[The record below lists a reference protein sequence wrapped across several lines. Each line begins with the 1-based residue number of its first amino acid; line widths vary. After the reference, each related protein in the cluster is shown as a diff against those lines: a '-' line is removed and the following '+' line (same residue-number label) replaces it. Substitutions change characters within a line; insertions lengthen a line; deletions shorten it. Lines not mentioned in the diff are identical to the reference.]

1 MVTIRNER
9 NARNAQGNWLA
20 ASWLRIF
27 YTELIDEDKRMSASF
42 GAILNFAVILS
53 AGLLFYPIAAVAD
66 GIYDGVFRV
75 MMAGCVFVL
84 VLSMPIMYIISL
96 GNTCYVCVIFGHLMI
111 NFGVAMFGAPMTA
124 WMTLKFPV
132 SLRYSA
138 LAIAYNL
145 SQMLFGGIA
154 PFLATAMSCSSGYR
168 LLGGL
173 LFVFAAVISLAA
185 VIVGDKSTMG
195 RRAFIEALEEHDKAD
210 GGHIKYESVQDDPSD
225 GVPVQRSDA
234 TRIRSTSSASGG
246 INGLG
251 SPQKQKAGRLSAHV
265 P

>member
-1 MVTIRNER
+1 MATIRNER

-20 ASWLRIF
+20 ASWIRIF

-195 RRAFIEALEEHDKAD
+195 RMAFKQALDELDSIEDFKSNGGGGGAHKYTEVSKRGKASRSSFQLE
-210 GGHIKYESVQDDPSD
+210 I
-225 GVPVQRSDA
+225 PVD
-234 TRIRSTSSASGG
+234 
-246 INGLG
+246 
-251 SPQKQKAGRLSAHV
+251 SPMDISL
-265 P
+265 